1 MKRKTTIEESWRHQS
16 QAAKAQAEKLPYG
29 KECDALARKA
39 RQLETASQIN
49 QWLSS
54 PGLSPPK

>member
-1 MKRKTTIEESWRHQS
+1 MRKTTIEEKWRLQS
-16 QAAKAQAEKLPYG
+16 QAAKHEAEKLPHG
-29 KECDALARKA
+29 NVREALERKA

-54 PGLSPPK
+54 PELKPPN